1 MSAERAGYLRYL
13 RQDKL
18 PHLWCGGCSHGV
30 VVGAVARALAGLG
43 IAPEQTVVSTGI
55 GCFGKADDYFATHAL
70 HGTHGRALAFA
81 SGVKAVKPELT
92 VIALMGDGDAATIG
106 GNHLIHAARR
116 NMDIT
121 AIVSNNNN
129 YGMTGGQCSA
139 TTPAGKRT
147 TTSPYGSPEPDFDLC
162 ELVRGAGGGF
172 VARSTPFHVKAL
184 ERLIREALEYR
195 GFSFVEVLSCCPT
208 YYGRYNREG
217 DAVAMLQA
225 IKQRAL
231 AADKY
236 AQLSPEERAAH
247 IPVGLLYRQERV
259 DFNTCYG
266 TVRRKAQSGG
276 DEDGER
282 AEVSR

>member
-1 MSAERAGYLRYL
+1 MTVTAKDYL

-43 IAPEQTVVSTGI
+43 IPANKTVITTGI

-70 HGTHGRALAFA
+70 HGTHGRALSFA
-81 SGVKAVKPELT
+81 AGIKATSSDLT
-92 VIALMGDGDAATIG
+92 VLTLMGDGDAATIG

-139 TTPAGKRT
+139 TTPGGKK
-147 TTSPYGSPEPDFDLC
+147 TSTSRYGNPELSFDLC
-162 ELVRGAGGGF
+162 SLVVGAGGGF
-172 VARSTPFHVKAL
+172 VARTTPFHVRPMEK
-184 ERLIREALEYR
+184 LIKEAISYR
-195 GFSFVEVLSCCPT
+195 GFSFVEIISCCPT

-217 DAVAMLQA
+217 DAAEMIEL
-225 IKQRAL
+225 IKKRAVNK
-231 AADKY
+231 DKY
-236 AQLSPEERAAH
+236 NQLSAEERAEYFPIGKLH
-247 IPVGLLYRQERV
+247 EMEKI
-259 DFNTCYG
+259 DFNTSYREVQQRARG
-266 TVRRKAQSGG
+266 SRR
-276 DEDGER
+276 
-282 AEVSR
+282 